1 MRRNTA
7 GLAALGLG
15 LSAILFL
22 SANSLSGR
30 VLGQGGFDLTEEG
43 LYTLSPGTRAILSRI
58 DEPVTLRLYYS
69 SALGTLVPSYGVYAQ
84 QVRQMLGRYASLSG
98 GKVKLEVLDPVPYS
112 DVEDQ
117 ATNAGLQAVRAE
129 EGGEQLYFGLAGS
142 NSTDDSETIPF
153 FQRDREKFLE
163 YDITKLVQSLAHP
176 TRKSVGLMSAIALDG
191 DPMAEMQG
199 RPQQPQTVLT
209 QLRETYEVRELP
221 PSSDTIP
228 DDIDVLML
236 VQPQKLSPKTEY
248 AIDQFVLRG
257 GRALVFAD
265 PHSEFQAAHA
275 NPMGGRGGG
284 PTASDET
291 KLLAAWGVAPI
302 AGKLVEDRQAARRVN
317 PGGPDAQPIDYLL
330 WLHLRGPALNANDP
344 VTAKLGT
351 VNVATAGALEPAKG
365 ATTQF
370 TPLLSTGIVSGL
382 VDAKQAA
389 APVPDF
395 EGLLRS
401 FKPEQKRFTIA
412 ARITGPAKTAFPDGP
427 PRAKDDKSPAPGKQL
442 KESQGPINVI
452 VVADTDLLDD
462 RFWVQYANFVG
473 RRIADPFASNADFVL
488 NAIDSLLGTGDLIGL
503 RARGS
508 AIRPFTL
515 VDQMRRDADDRYR
528 AHEKELQ
535 QKLRDT
541 QEKLASIRP
550 AQESDG
556 EVQLTPEQQK
566 TVENFRAEIVRT
578 RSELRSVQLALRQGI
593 DALKNRLVLLD
604 VALVPALVALV
615 AIAVGTTRVRR
626 RRQRTAH

>member
-7 GLAALGLG
+7 GLAAAGLG
-15 LSAILFL
+15 LSALLFL
-22 SANSLSGR
+22 SVNSLAGR
-30 VLGQGGFDLTEEG
+30 VLGQGGFDLTEQG
-43 LYTLSPGTRAILSRI
+43 LYTLSPGTRAVLSKI

-69 SALGTLVPSYGVYAQ
+69 TALGTLVPSYGVYAQ

-129 EGGEQLYFGLAGS
+129 EGGEQLYFGLAGT

-176 TRKSVGLMSAIALDG
+176 TRKSVGLMSSIPLDG

-199 RPQQPQTVLT
+199 RPQQPQTILT
-209 QLRETYEVRELP
+209 QLREAYDVRELP
-221 PSSDTIP
+221 PSSDSIP

-265 PHSEFQAAHA
+265 PYSEFQAAHA
-275 NPMGGRGGG
+275 SPMGGRGGG
-284 PTASDET
+284 PTAADET

-330 WLHLRGPALNANDP
+330 WLGLRGTALNPNDP
-344 VTAKLGT
+344 VTAKLGN

-370 TPLLSTGIVSGL
+370 TPLLSSGIVSGL

-389 APVPDF
+389 GPIPDF
-395 EGLLRS
+395 DGLLKG

-412 ARITGPAKTAFPDGP
+412 ARLTGPAHTAFPEGP
-427 PRAKDDKSPAPGKQL
+427 PKEKDGKAPPAPQI

-452 VVADTDLLDD
+452 VVADTDMLDD

-473 RRIADPFASNADFVL
+473 RRIADPFAGNADFVL

-535 QKLRDT
+535 AKLRDT
-541 QEKLASIRP
+541 QEKLASIKP
-550 AQESDG
+550 AQESEG

-615 AIAVGTTRVRR
+615 ALAVGSARVRR
-626 RRQRTAH
+626 RRARATS